1 MKKTYII
8 LTLLLTTLL
17 ISSCETYDDYESPR
31 KTIVGF
37 TFGTLATQMNPGQTI
52 VFPIAQYYIS
62 DAASVDRTFQIGVVE
77 SRTGVTSDNYSFDS
91 TVIIPANEQVGNI
104 TVTLTNNSLPTD
116 PVDLIIAF
124 MPTDDTVVSGAP
136 GTFTLNSPL

>member
-17 ISSCETYDDYESPR
+17 ISSCETYDDYDADR

-37 TFGTLATQMNPGQTI
+37 TFGTFQTQMNPGQTI
-52 VFPIAQYYIS
+52 VFPIAQYYITT
-62 DAASVDRTFQIGVVE
+62 ASPVDRTFQIVAVE
-77 SRTGVTSDNYSFDS
+77 SLTGVTSDNYSFDS
-91 TVIIPANEQVGNI
+91 TIIIPANEQEGRI

-124 MPTDDTVVSGAP
+124 IPTDETVVAGAP
-136 GTFTLNSPL
+136 GTFTLNTPL